1 MTDNL
6 QAYPDQWPHE
16 CLDPFPGYLPDS
28 SNETGPYFG
37 NPALGSAFETNAEA
51 GCVFDPQPAASDHHL
66 FDLSPSLRLSPPSQ
80 VDFDQRNVSGS
91 HSQCP
96 SLGLSESP
104 NALTALARLNEDL
117 ARQASHLDSHI
128 WGPVNGGQ
136 HCLDKV
142 QKTEGNPLAEML
154 QSTSEFVTILENLVP
169 LMEPPIK
176 SVDRALEHPPS
187 ASQLGTSSSNGEKR
201 EILPPSTLSP
211 GHRTSTDPKPLGT
224 PVLLMLL
231 SSYIQLLQLYDAI
244 FSRVHDSLSGVED
257 IRALFQELPEF
268 RLAGLTS
275 MKGPLYGK
283 IILQIIEHHFDQLE
297 RLLGL
302 PVEFGLSEQGSH
314 SQGLF
319 STTDLS
325 HLLDVTMTQVTGSPG
340 TSGSLTLKS
349 FRRHLR
355 GLQAML
361 PE

>member
-1 MTDNL
+1 MTENL
-6 QAYPDQWPHE
+6 QAYPDQWLHE

-37 NPALGSAFETNAEA
+37 NPALSSAFETNADTE
-51 GCVFDPQPAASDHHL
+51 CVFDPQLAASDHL
-66 FDLSPSLRLSPPSQ
+66 FDLRPSLELSPPSQ
-80 VDFDQRNVSGS
+80 VDFDQREISGS
-91 HSQCP
+91 HRQCP
-96 SLGLSESP
+96 SLGLPESP
-104 NALTALARLNEDL
+104 NALTALSRLNEDL
-117 ARQASHLDSHI
+117 ARQASHLDLHI

-142 QKTEGNPLAEML
+142 QKTEGNPLAELL
-154 QSTSEFVTILENLVP
+154 QSTSRFVTILENLVP
-169 LMEPPIK
+169 LLDSPNK
-176 SVDRALEHPPS
+176 SVDGALAHPPS
-187 ASQLGTSSSNGEKR
+187 ASQLGISNSNGEES

-211 GHRTSTDPKPLGT
+211 VHRPSTDPRPLTT
-224 PVLLMLL
+224 PVVLMLL

-244 FSRVHDSLSGVED
+244 FSRVHDSLSRVED
-257 IRALFQELPEF
+257 IRALFQEMPEF

-302 PVEFGLSEQGSH
+302 PVEFGLSEHGPH

-325 HLLDVTMTQVTGSPG
+325 HLLDVTMTQMTGSPG

-349 FRRHLR
+349 FRHHLR
-355 GLQAML
+355 SLQAML